1 MYPLK
6 NNLKYVL
13 LRMKSFKGTTT
24 WFRAVFKFEN
34 ELTILAAI

>member
-13 LRMKSFKGTTT
+13 LRTKSFKRTTT
-24 WFRAVFKFEN
+24 WFRAVFKFE
-34 ELTILAAI
+34 LTILAAI